1 MGDGVSFSFNKGNK
15 FNITTSDGVS
25 KEELIQRAGG
35 ENTQQG
41 KLISSIFARY
51 DNGDGFLSADEYQ
64 AMQADLVRFAKDDNL
79 GGRELKKFNSNL
91 STEGNAVEGNAYSME
106 DLQAV
111 ISMMVDGSDN
121 VTGVVQDGDNLK
133 VTYKPEEGVGTR
145 TSTFAKGDNNA
156 LTLLSDSVVNVDT
169 ITVTE
174 YVNGDKT
181 KKSKT
186 VETVTNGFETTTI
199 YADDGTT
206 PTSIVKVKGIETYQM
221 DPEHPERPLEY
232 VKNGQPQKETVKYTY
247 NNEGSVETTYLGD
260 SNKPSKVVTK
270 DAQGNVVSTK
280 TYTYTDGQ
288 STELEV
294 TGTGDAEVRVR
305 TQRQGNKIIGQV
317 NVDAENNVQDA
328 THQVK
333 PGETWYNIVQ
343 AKYGVTDPKTIMQ
356 IVHKLKDNAGIGY
369 SENRIP
375 RELTL
380 PGTID
385 LGGGKTVNLK
395 NTGALVS
402 IDGCVDTNGRQIGP
416 RITPPQA
423 LAAADIP
430 QPIAALTADQQQITI
445 PTFEVKPENARKF
458 VRQDNGQ
465 YYYYNEDGRVTDIYA
480 DENAKNARN
489 TSVYIKYNDQ
499 GAVTTYQQNTHDA
512 QGHWTGSIQYDGSGA
527 FANRWVNDQ
536 FDPEHPKQYGRQTN
550 YNADGTISSI
560 LDNFQYDDQD
570 RELSY
575 DNFKADG
582 SWSCSRRMDYGNDGA
597 CQVRYYGSADRG
609 RMTQIEK

>member
-51 DNGDGFLSADEYQ
+51 DNGDGFLSATEYQ
-64 AMQADLVRFAKDDNL
+64 QMQADLVRFAKDDNL

-111 ISMMVDGSDN
+111 IGMMVDGSDS

-156 LTLLSDSVVNVDT
+156 LTLLSDSVVNGDT
-169 ITVTE
+169 TTVTE

-181 KKSKT
+181 KRSKT
-186 VETVTNGFETTTI
+186 VETVKNGFETTTI

-206 PTSIVKVKGIETYQM
+206 PASIVKVKGIETYKM

-280 TYTYTDGQ
+280 TYTYTDDGQ
-288 STELEV
+288 STELEL
-294 TGTGDAEVRVR
+294 TGTGENEVRVR
-305 TQRQGNKIIGQV
+305 TQRQGDKIIGQV

-343 AKYGVTDPKTIMQ
+343 AKYGVTDHKTIMQ
-356 IVHKLKDNAGIGY
+356 IVHKLKDNAGIRY
-369 SENRIP
+369 SSATMP
-375 RELTL
+375 KELTL

-402 IDGCVDTNGRQIGP
+402 IDGVKDTNGRQIGP

-445 PTFEVKPENARKF
+445 PTFEVNTANANQF
-458 VRQDNGQ
+458 VRQDDGQ
-465 YYYYNEDGRVTDIYA
+465 YYYYNEDGRVTYIYA
-480 DENAKNARN
+480 DENAKNAGN
-489 TSVYIKYNDQ
+489 NSVGIWYDNQ
-499 GAVTTYQQNTHDA
+499 GNITVYKQNTYDA
-512 QGHWTGSIQYDGSGA
+512 QGHYTGTIQYDGSGA
-527 FANRWVNDQ
+527 FTKRWVNDQ
-536 FDPEHPKQYGRQTN
+536 FNPEHPEQYRRQTC
-550 YNADGTISSI
+550 YNANGSI
-560 LDNFQYDDQD
+560 DHILVKSEYSKNWDVD
-570 RELSY
+570 Y

-582 SWSCSRRMDYGNDGA
+582 SWRCSRRLDYGNDGA
-597 CQVRYYGSADRG
+597 CQVRYYDCDDRG

>member
-64 AMQADLVRFAKDDNL
+64 AMQADLVGFAKDDNL

-111 ISMMVDGSDN
+111 ISMMVDGSDS

-145 TSTFAKGDNNA
+145 TSTFAKGDNNE

-186 VETVTNGFETTTI
+186 VETVTNGFTTTTI
-199 YADDGTT
+199 YGDDGTT
-206 PTSIVKVKGIETYQM
+206 PASIVKVKGIETYQM

-232 VKNGQPQKETVKYTY
+232 VKNRQPQKETVKYTY

-270 DAQGNVVSTK
+270 DAQGAVVST
-280 TYTYTDGQ
+280 TEYTYDGDITTETTTIDGQ
-288 STELEV
+288 EPV
-294 TGTGDAEVRVR
+294 VVRKDR
-305 TQRQGNKIIGQV
+305 DGQV
-317 NVDAENNVQDA
+317 IPETTTYD
-328 THQVK
+328 VK
-333 PGETWYNIVQ
+333 PGEVWYNIVA
-343 AKYGVTDPKTIMQ
+343 AKYGVSDHKTIMNIVHQLKDIAGIDYRTNNANDKKMPSQITLPNEVTVDGQKFTLNAEAAANPALVRTTPPPPPADEVVEEEAQ
-356 IVHKLKDNAGIGY
+356 IVAEDTPQVVEQDQNPPSTWSNAFVP
-369 SENRIP
+369 N
-375 RELTL
+375 
-380 PGTID
+380 
-385 LGGGKTVNLK
+385 
-395 NTGALVS
+395 
-402 IDGCVDTNGRQIGP
+402 
-416 RITPPQA
+416 
-423 LAAADIP
+423 
-430 QPIAALTADQQQITI
+430 IAASDLLLSITEPKKDLFDREILRHNSDGTYTGITYKNDFIGTDTTISREATYNNQGVLTGYTDYEYGNQGNKTREI
-445 PTFEVKPENARKF
+445 
-458 VRQDNGQ
+458 VRNNIGI
-465 YYYYNEDGRVTDIYA
+465 V
-480 DENAKNARN
+480 
-489 TSVYIKYNDQ
+489 IKY
-499 GAVTTYQQNTHDA
+499 
-512 QGHWTGSIQYDGSGA
+512 
-527 FANRWVNDQ
+527 R
-536 FDPEHPKQYGRQTN
+536 
-550 YNADGTISSI
+550 NADGIWRNANGTS
-560 LDNFQYDDQD
+560 Q
-570 RELSY
+570 E
-575 DNFKADG
+575 
-582 SWSCSRRMDYGNDGA
+582 
-597 CQVRYYGSADRG
+597 
-609 RMTQIEK
+609 